1 MSKDLL
7 NYSPMNQSS
16 SIEEDED
23 SIKERIYNELDQ
35 NGFNIPSIMMQEQT
49 EGGMSTPGNP
59 VAKLY
64 TQYFLHKNPDY
75 DPELLTNK
83 TAREISDLSVGISQK
98 KESLSRAS
106 SQNMSQMPIEQ
117 IESLSRASSQNMSQM
132 PIEQIESTP
141 IPAPIEAPIVPEN
154 PQLPKN
160 NIPAPIE
167 PIQNDTQIDPPV
179 SKLSAYEQLIQT
191 YKDESSRRDE
201 EIEDAK
207 RRRFGHD
214 LIGAF
219 TTLGENIALAP
230 VGGKASGTGAAIAK
244 RGEDD
249 LAAVRKE
256 SKHRLDVLKE
266 QLNILKEKS
275 NSTYLLSKSTLKGTA
290 NDPNSK
296 ESIEYAKS
304 LGKLYPDLAPS
315 FKGQPKEILQKY
327 ANQFVGRVPTVFEKE
342 KLEASQNLRNKELAG
357 RQGRSKD
364 HQKMAAIKRIEDKA
378 DLLSGLKGVRSNYA
392 QNEKRLIL
400 AEDGMRII
408 ESVKKGKFLPTKQ
421 VGEELATVLAS
432 TLQGGNAAS
441 QGMVKNLI
449 PETLWGDFKGAKQ
462 YLMNKP
468 QSSISHDFL
477 DQFEKQLAGQYDFY
491 KEKNA
496 VIKKQ
501 AEESLKPY
509 FDKYPDLKESFNAQ
523 TALDIRNQY
532 ENDISSGT
540 YPINRGV
547 DPAIDK
553 YAKEHGFDYD
563 KAKKLLTQRGYK
575 PKE

>member
-1 MSKDLL
+1 MGTRSDYLQKLLASAKPKQNMSSELDNIEPEVMNKIVDEFK
-7 NYSPMNQSS
+7 NEGIDVYTAMQQEKTPEAMNDPNSEITKMYRHHFRQKYPDQDTDPPNTSARQYSDK
-16 SIEEDED
+16 SIELSKEMQKPVSDLELPQLQPPQMLNQPPQVSAQPIQPTEPPPIENQPPTESTKYDELLKLYKTESDKGEKEIAEAKDKRFYADIIGALTGLGQNVSLAYAGKTADKGVTD
-23 SIKERIYNELDQ
+23 SITRMGER
-35 NGFNIPSIMMQEQT
+35 
-49 EGGMSTPGNP
+49 
-59 VAKLY
+59 
-64 TQYFLHKNPDY
+64 
-75 DPELLTNK
+75 
-83 TAREISDLSVGISQK
+83 SVDEA
-98 KESLSRAS
+98 KESLKTR
-106 SQNMSQMPIEQ
+106 
-117 IESLSRASSQNMSQM
+117 L
-132 PIEQIESTP
+132 
-141 IPAPIEAPIVPEN
+141 
-154 PQLPKN
+154 
-160 NIPAPIE
+160 
-167 PIQNDTQIDPPV
+167 
-179 SKLSAYEQLIQT
+179 
-191 YKDESSRRDE
+191 
-201 EIEDAK
+201 
-207 RRRFGHD
+207 
-214 LIGAF
+214 
-219 TTLGENIALAP
+219 
-230 VGGKASGTGAAIAK
+230 TG
-244 RGEDD
+244 
-249 LAAVRKE
+249 
-256 SKHRLDVLKE
+256 LKE
-266 QLNILKEKS
+266 QLNILKVKS
-275 NSTYLLSKSTLKGTA
+275 NSTYLLNKSTLKGTA